1 MRRLM
6 LATAACCFFAAG
18 LQAQT
23 GPDTAQLAKQQLEL
37 KQAVADA
44 DRKLEERQKLYL
56 EVQNK
61 KVKYDTIG
69 LAQYRFEMAQLKQ
82 ERRLQLIGFVKA
94 HPDYLVSVEAL
105 KDAVGHL
112 PENIV
117 NYHKLFNGL
126 NKSVRQSKEGLE
138 LKKSIDGFM
147 AVRTGAK
154 APLFS
159 STDTAG
165 HAVDLKDF
173 RGKYVLIDFWASW
186 CYPCREENPNLL
198 KAFQEYKN
206 RNFTVLG
213 VSLDQPGKHAA
224 WTKAIRDDGLSW
236 QHVSDLKYWKN
247 EVALLYSVRS
257 IPQNFL
263 LNPQGKII
271 AANLRGEELHKKL
284 EELLPH

>member
-1 MRRLM
+1 
-6 LATAACCFFAAG
+6 
-18 LQAQT
+18 
-23 GPDTAQLAKQQLEL
+23 
-37 KQAVADA
+37 
-44 DRKLEERQKLYL
+44 
-56 EVQNK
+56 
-61 KVKYDTIG
+61 
-69 LAQYRFEMAQLKQ
+69 
-82 ERRLQLIGFVKA
+82 
-94 HPDYLVSVEAL
+94 VEAL